1 MGRKEGGAPGCGS
14 GDFWST
20 QQRPALGHWP
30 EGWACSPRWMTT
42 EGRHRAAEAYVTL
55 RARAPSAG
63 SIIAM
68 WGQEVAPRWFLC
80 THSGFIN
87 LREVVSGTRNSLESV
102 TILTLI
108 VLLCCVLSA
117 ASSCHHLP
125 VYIFFSIYFIFFF
138 FLHLFSKLPTHQLQY
153 VRERVPT

>member
-1 MGRKEGGAPGCGS
+1 MPGCGS

-20 QQRPALGHWP
+20 QQRPALGHWL
-30 EGWACSPRWMTT
+30 EGLACSPRWMTA
-42 EGRHRAAEAYVTL
+42 EGRHRAAEAYVTP
-55 RARAPSAG
+55 RARALSSG
-63 SIIAM
+63 SVIAM

-87 LREVVSGTRNSLESV
+87 LREVVSGTRNGLESV

-108 VLLCCVLSA
+108 VLLCVICCFILSSLA
-117 ASSCHHLP
+117 YL
-125 VYIFFSIYFIFFF
+125 YIFFHLFYFLF
-138 FLHLFSKLPTHQLQY
+138 FLHLFSILPTHQLQY